1 MGYVIIFF
9 IILTYASML
18 TIIFE
23 RNIEELIPISIVEI
37 ILIIYLFGIFDKLQ
51 LGVEV
56 VQVLT
61 ILQLIIIAG
70 RFLLIKN
77 KEDVKN
83 ITKKIIT
90 PRIICI
96 CNFIYK

>member
-9 IILTYASML
+9 IILAYASML
-18 TIIFE
+18 TIIFK
-23 RNIEELIPISIVEI
+23 RKIEELIPISIVEI
-37 ILIIYLFGIFDKLQ
+37 ILIIYLFGIFDELQ
-51 LGVEV
+51 LGVKL